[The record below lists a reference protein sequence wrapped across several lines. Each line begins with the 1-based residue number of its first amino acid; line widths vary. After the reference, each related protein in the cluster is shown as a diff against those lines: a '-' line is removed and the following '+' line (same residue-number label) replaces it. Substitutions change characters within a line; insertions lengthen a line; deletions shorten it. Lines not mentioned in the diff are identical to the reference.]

1 MSDRVAAIRLRYA
14 LAFRRAGAI
23 MAVML
28 GVAVLLL
35 IVSLARAAVPG
46 DISRLSSSAAPNL
59 AEPAITY
66 ATITETSDYLHADGL
81 TLYYGG
87 GMGEIPQDFWIG
99 GQAEGDDLEWITCTA
114 AFDDGPFDDSSPYN
128 WMCGPYDVVSA
139 DSETVVIT
147 ATLYDTT
154 GTTGVETLFT
164 CLEDTAAP
172 ASVADSPGYDTA
184 SPIPVMFT
192 VEDDLSGL
200 DHVRLHYWYSGT
212 WATTEYTSTAT
223 AGVFNFVPEDG
234 DGYYYFETVASDNVG
249 NSEPE
254 PSSGGGDTQT
264 FYDTNDPTASVSSP
278 EVSYGPSWEVSWEGT
293 DPAPG
298 SGIAS
303 YDVQYRVGAGGD
315 WQDWLMTTDLT
326 SATFGPAS
334 PESVAFETTYYF
346 RVRAR
351 DEAGRVGDYSS
362 AASTYVDYYYVY
374 LPLVLRDY
382 SPLTNGGFEDGWIG
396 WAHGGALRQA
406 IITNDGWSG
415 PHSGSYAAR
424 LGDPSY
430 ACNGGVPLGTAW
442 IERTITV
449 PSSGVSELE
458 VYYKI
463 YTEDKLSDPTKYD
476 RFEIR
481 VNGAVELRDGIATD
495 PFGCDTPP
503 RTTGW
508 RVFSFDVTGYQGT
521 NITLRLENIS
531 AYDNWYNTWTYVDDI
546 QFVP

>member
-1 MSDRVAAIRLRYA
+1 MGRQTGWVADRARPGLVVGAVVAGVLMVLWLAVSLVGAVPAGSAAGMVPVSSDERVSLLGPTIVFSDDFESDQGWAVDPFGSDTAITGTWELADPQPTDDHGAKQIEAHSGSYDLVTGA
-14 LAFRRAGAI
+14 LAGSSAREYDIDGGVTSVRSPDIQLRAGAWDELDLSFYYYLAHRNDSSTDDYLRVTVVGDTTTVWEQLGKNVDI
-23 MAVML
+23 DAEWDVDAVSL
-28 GVAVLLL
+28 VDYAGQTIHLL
-35 IVSLARAAVPG
+35 IEAADESDPSLVEAA
-46 DISRLSSSAAPNL
+46 I
-59 AEPAITY
+59 
-66 ATITETSDYLHADGL
+66 
-81 TLYYGG
+81 
-87 GMGEIPQDFWIG
+87 
-99 GQAEGDDLEWITCTA
+99 DD
-114 AFDDGPFDDSSPYN
+114 
-128 WMCGPYDVVSA
+128 
-139 DSETVVIT
+139 VVIT
-147 ATLYDTT
+147 A
-154 GTTGVETLFT
+154 V
-164 CLEDTAAP
+164 
-172 ASVADSPGYDTA
+172 DSTP
-184 SPIPVMFT
+184 P
-192 VEDDLSGL
+192 
-200 DHVRLHYWYSGT
+200 
-212 WATTEYTSTAT
+212 TSTAT
-223 AGVFNFVPEDG
+223 SPSPVSGGTIPVGWKAGDTASGLDQVCLWYKSPSVGWSDSGMCSSDASGTFLFNPTHGEG
-234 DGYYYFETVASDNVG
+234 TYYFETIATDKAGNVEEG
-249 NSEPE
+249 
-254 PSSGGGDTQT
+254 PSGSGEAQT
-264 FYDTNDPTASVSSP
+264 FYV
-278 EVSYGPSWEVSWEGT
+278 
-293 DPAPG
+293 PG
-298 SGIAS
+298 
-303 YDVQYRVGAGGD
+303 Q
-315 WQDWLMTTDLT
+315 
-326 SATFGPAS
+326 P
-334 PESVAFETTYYF
+334 
-346 RVRAR
+346 
-351 DEAGRVGDYSS
+351 
-362 AASTYVDYYYVY
+362 VY